1 MASKI
6 RARCPICGML
16 VWQSRLNKNYVFE
29 FVIQESR
36 GKGYQKIENKYKP
49 AYMADTDTAKI
60 FQAVLAMKMVEKA
73 EELLKKIDADIKIDV
88 QMSDETEEE
97 LVEAY
102 EEVTRE
108 AEHEVESRE
117 AKHEVEHKRQYS
129 HEFKV
134 SGVKYEVEVPALQTD
149 DVKRPIFFG
158 RRKRPQGIKEMEAVS
173 EMEINHDV
181 IDIEYV
187 ADAFHEILNNRR
199 RG

>member
-16 VWQSRLNKNYVFE
+16 VWQSRLNKNYAFE

-49 AYMADTDTAKI
+49 AYIADTDTAKI
-60 FQAVLAMKMVEKA
+60 FQAVLAMKMVGKA

-88 QMSDETEEE
+88 QMPNETEEE
-97 LVEAY
+97 LAEAY

-108 AEHEVESRE
+108 AEHEVEPRE
-117 AKHEVEHKRQYS
+117 AEHEVEHKRQYV

-134 SGVKYEVEVPALQTD
+134 SGVNYEIEVPELQTD
-149 DVKRPIFFG
+149 DVKRSIF
-158 RRKRPQGIKEMEAVS
+158 RWRKRPQRIKEMEAVS
-173 EMEINHDV
+173 EMEINHDI
-181 IDIEYV
+181 IDFEYIAEV
-187 ADAFHEILNNRR
+187 FHEILTKGGN
-199 RG
+199 